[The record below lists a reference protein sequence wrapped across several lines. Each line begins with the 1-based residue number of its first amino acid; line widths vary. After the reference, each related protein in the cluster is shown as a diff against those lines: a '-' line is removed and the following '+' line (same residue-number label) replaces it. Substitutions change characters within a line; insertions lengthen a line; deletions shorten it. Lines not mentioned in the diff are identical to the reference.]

1 MYDNSSTKGR
11 DSPMNKEEMK
21 KVQAAEQIA
30 SDPTVDE
37 RRIDL
42 AAAAILEK
50 YRAAFEELAK

>member
-1 MYDNSSTKGR
+1 
-11 DSPMNKEEMK
+11 MNKEEMK

-30 SDPTVDE
+30 SDPTADE